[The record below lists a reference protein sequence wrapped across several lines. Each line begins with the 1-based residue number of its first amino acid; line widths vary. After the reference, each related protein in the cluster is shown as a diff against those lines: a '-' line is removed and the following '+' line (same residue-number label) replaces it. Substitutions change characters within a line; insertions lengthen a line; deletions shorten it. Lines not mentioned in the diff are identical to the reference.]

1 MRFNWSYPLPHHRRH
16 ICIANSPNRFEK
28 NPQRAREYNLQ
39 RGGDVAVFLMPLNPV
54 VPIPTILLQLGTR
67 LHCRDKLFFLGH
79 KIVGY
84 CIMLQLLHLDTE
96 TLTFFIFVSGHRSFI
111 TLLRCDCREAKQ
123 LSRAQLCLWP
133 ILSQKEL
140 HITATAKC

>member
-1 MRFNWSYPLPHHRRH
+1 MRFNWSYPLPTTGGIFVLPILRTGLRKIRSGST
-16 ICIANSPNRFEK
+16 ICRGEEMSQFSSCHSTLWF
-28 NPQRAREYNLQ
+28 QYLQYYYSWARDNT
-39 RGGDVAVFLMPLNPV
+39 AATN
-54 VPIPTILLQLGTR
+54 
-67 LHCRDKLFFLGH
+67 CFLGH

-96 TLTFFIFVSGHRSFI
+96 TLTFFIFVSGNRSFI
-111 TLLRCDCREAKQ
+111 TLSRCDCREAKQ